1 MLPPGFPAAS
11 RRWVKAALA
20 LPLAALLV
28 ASTAVPASAQMTGA
42 ARTSYL
48 KWSTSSCIRNGSA
61 TRGLLRLARVN
72 ASPQAVRQF
81 CSCTART
88 EANRLPNK
96 YSGDQFMSAVRR
108 AITSCLQRRR

>member
-1 MLPPGFPAAS
+1 MRFPPSARPS
-11 RRWVKAALA
+11 CVKAAIPLA
-20 LPLAALLV
+20 LAALLV
-28 ASTAVPASAQMTGA
+28 ASTAPTASAQMTGA

-48 KWSTSSCIRNGSA
+48 KWSTSSCMRNGSA
-61 TRGLLRLARVN
+61 TRGLLRLARMN

-81 CSCTART
+81 CACSART

-108 AITSCLQRRR
+108 AITACLQRRR